1 MAAKEILFGEAAHT
15 RLLRGM
21 NKLTDAV
28 RVTLGPKARTVILEK
43 SWGAPIVINSGV
55 AVAKEIELEDRFEN
69 MGAQIM
75 REVAAKT
82 SEVAGDGTTT
92 ATLLAAGIVN
102 EGMKYVAAGM
112 NPMDLKRG
120 IDKAVEAVTEELRR
134 LAKPCS
140 ARSEIAQVGA
150 ISANNDSSIGEMIA
164 KAMEKVGRE
173 GVITVE
179 DGKGLAN
186 ELEVVEGTQFDRGY
200 LSPYFINNPEKQSV
214 ALEDPCILLC
224 DKKISS
230 VRELLPLLEHA
241 AKLGKPLLV
250 IAEEVEGEA
259 LATLVVNT
267 LRGVL
272 RSCAVK
278 APGFGDRRKAML
290 EDLAVLTGAKVIAEE
305 AGLTLEKAEPSVLG
319 RARRV
324 EVDKEDTTIIGGA
337 GDPKAIA
344 ARVAQIKK
352 EIEDSTSDY
361 DKEKL
366 QERAA
371 KLSGGVALI
380 RVGAATETEMKERKS
395 RTEDA
400 LHATRAAVEEGVL
413 PGGGVALIR
422 ARGLIQNLHGE
433 NADQDA
439 GVQIVLRALEEPLRQ
454 IVRNGGGEPAVVVQ
468 RVIDGA
474 GNFGFNAATG
484 EYGDLVKMGVL
495 DPCKV
500 TRTALQNAASI
511 AGLVLTTDC
520 MIAQIPEKPRAAP
533 ADQGMGMEM

>member
-1 MAAKEILFGEAAHT
+1 MTAKQLLFGESAHA

-21 NKLTDAV
+21 NILADAV
-28 RVTLGPKARTVILEK
+28 RVTLGPKARTVVLER
-43 SWGAPIVINSGV
+43 SWGAPSVINSGV
-55 AVAKEIELEDRFEN
+55 IVAKEIELEDRFEN
-69 MGAQIM
+69 MGAQM
-75 REVAAKT
+75 VREVAART
-82 SEVAGDGTTT
+82 AEVAGDGTTT

-120 IDKAVEAVTEELRR
+120 VDQAVEALVAELARM
-134 LAKPCS
+134 AKPCS
-140 ARSEIAQVGA
+140 TRREIAQVA
-150 ISANNDSSIGEMIA
+150 SISANNDASIGEMIA
-164 KAMEKVGRE
+164 EAMEKVGRE

-200 LSPYFINNPEKQSV
+200 LSPYFVNNAEKQSAV
-214 ALEDPCILLC
+214 LEDVSILLY
-224 DKKISS
+224 DKKIS
-230 VRELLPLLEHA
+230 VIRELLPLLEHV
-241 AKLGKPLLV
+241 AKMGKPLLI

-290 EDLAVLTGAKVIAEE
+290 QDLAVLTGGTVVAEE
-305 AGLTLEKAEPSVLG
+305 AGLTLEKAGPEVLG
-319 RARRV
+319 DARRA
-324 EVDKEDTTIIGGA
+324 EIDKDDTTLIGGA
-337 GDPKAIA
+337 GERAAIQ
-344 ARVAQIKK
+344 ARVAQIKR
-352 EIEDSTSDY
+352 EIEDATSDY

-366 QERAA
+366 RERAA
-371 KLSGGVALI
+371 KLAGGVALI

-413 PGGGVALIR
+413 PGGGVALLR
-422 ARGLIQNLHGE
+422 ARLNIKDLHGE
-433 NADQDA
+433 NEDQDA
-439 GVQIVLRALEEPLRQ
+439 GIGIVMRAVEDPLRQ
-454 IVRNGGGEPAVVVQ
+454 IVTNAGEEPAVVVQ
-468 RVIDGA
+468 KVLDHE

-484 EYGDLVKMGVL
+484 EYGDMVAMGVL
-495 DPCKV
+495 DPRKV
-500 TRTALQNAASI
+500 TRVALQNAASI
-511 AGLVLTTDC
+511 ASLILTTDC
-520 MIAQIPEKPRAAP
+520 MIAQLPEHKPTAP
-533 ADQGMGMEM
+533 MGEEMA